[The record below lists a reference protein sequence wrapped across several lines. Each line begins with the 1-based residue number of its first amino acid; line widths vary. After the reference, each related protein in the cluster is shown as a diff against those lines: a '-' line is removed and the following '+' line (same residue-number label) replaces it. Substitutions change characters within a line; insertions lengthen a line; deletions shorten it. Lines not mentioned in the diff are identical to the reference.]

1 MEVVAQLGW
10 REELLTQEFNSR
22 IAFAHS
28 ILSSAVRTAEAS
40 TAVEA
45 SASTAAEAQ
54 TEFAN
59 EATKDGR
66 RGRGARR
73 GGGGGA
79 ENVVVKGANERES
92 E

>member
-66 RGRGARR
+66 TDGEGAVRGAAAGEEGR
-73 GGGGGA
+73 
-79 ENVVVKGANERES
+79 KMLS
-92 E
+92 

>member
-66 RGRGARR
+66 TEGRRGRGARR
-73 GGGGGA
+73 GAAAGEGR
-79 ENVVVKGANERES
+79 KMLS
-92 E
+92 